1 MLDIE
6 PKFGKADLYNI
17 WKCCH
22 LQVWWWNAAS
32 VFVFSTLEFL
42 FCWSQMPNRP
52 IYKLDLVWVLAD
64 VLGVNR
70 HEHINQPLRQ
80 QESNTQQH
88 QNLQSRR
95 SFGPNIRQQQ
105 PELPPKTL
113 PGRWHRRGG
122 RRRLLH
128 LGGWTE
134 SQVVILLSLVSGG
147 EITSWWQKNE
157 KKISRCSNLEATAV

>member
-6 PKFGKADLYNI
+6 PKFGKADLQNI

-22 LQVWWWNAAS
+22 LQVQQWNAAS

-42 FCWSQMPNRP
+42 FCCIEMPNRP
-52 IYKLDLVWVLAD
+52 ICKLDLVWVLTD

-122 RRRLLH
+122 RPRLLH
-128 LGGWTE
+128 LGGMNRKSSGDIIISGVWGWNN
-134 SQVVILLSLVSGG
+134 LLMA
-147 EITSWWQKNE
+147 
-157 KKISRCSNLEATAV
+157 KKKKWKRNQDVLI